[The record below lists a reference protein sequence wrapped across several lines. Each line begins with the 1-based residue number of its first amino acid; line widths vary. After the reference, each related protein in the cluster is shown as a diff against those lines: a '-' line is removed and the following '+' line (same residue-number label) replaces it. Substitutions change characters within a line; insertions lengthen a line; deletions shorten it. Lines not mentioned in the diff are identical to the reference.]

1 MHRNRPAAWRWPR
14 PVIHSGLSAMS
25 FQNAALPRPMIA
37 DGAVRSRLALLNPAP
52 EAPVEALNL
61 THAAQVQ
68 AVHESFLA
76 AGALLHRT
84 NTRDANGVA
93 LRAAGL
99 EARCEAINNSGSA
112 LVRAAVGQQGYMM
125 GAIGQILP
133 DADGAPA
140 PVAERDRAYAE
151 QIIYLADTGVT
162 FVLLEH
168 FGNLEEA
175 LRVLRIARDA
185 CDAPVL
191 AQLRFDS
198 RGRTEE
204 GLTCGEAARRLVDA
218 GAEALGI
225 GCGPAPEN
233 LPPLLAE
240 LLHFGLPVSVMP
252 GVRGQGL
259 PPPYPEAPELSPAAF
274 AEVLAGLAEQG
285 AAIVG
290 GCCGVTPEHI
300 RALAER
306 LGGAAPGQPG

>member
-1 MHRNRPAAWRWPR
+1 MLLQ
-14 PVIHSGLSAMS
+14 STT
-25 FQNAALPRPMIA
+25 LPRPMIA
-37 DGAVRSRLALLNPAP
+37 DGSVRSRLALLNPAP
-52 EAPVEALNL
+52 DAPVEALNL

-93 LRAAGL
+93 LQAAGL
-99 EARCEAINNSGSA
+99 EERCEAINNSGAA
-112 LVRAAVGQQGYMM
+112 LVRAAVGPEGHMM

-133 DADGAPA
+133 DANAAPA
-140 PVAERDRAYAE
+140 PVAARERAYAE

-162 FVLLEH
+162 FMLLDH
-168 FGNLEEA
+168 FGSLEEA

-185 CDAPVL
+185 SDAPVL

-225 GCGPAPEN
+225 GCGPAPEL
-233 LPPLLAE
+233 LPPLLGE
-240 LLHFGLPVSVMP
+240 LLGFGLPVSVMP
-252 GVRGQGL
+252 GVHGQGL
-259 PPPYPEAPELSPAAF
+259 PPPYPEAPELSPSAF
-274 AEVLAGLAEQG
+274 AEVLAALAEQG

-290 GCCGVTPEHI
+290 GCCGVTPDHI

-306 LGGAAPGQPG
+306 LGRAAPNQPG